1 MKLQF
6 ILFLF
11 SQILISQEAIHN
23 YGNIKVHDSEPLGLH
38 LNLINNGNF
47 DDNNGLVG
55 LYGYGKSINISGAF
69 SPVFFDLEIDADYGV
84 TLETPISISNN
95 CNFISGDIIAAKNQS
110 KIYQNF
116 TGQAFYLGENQV
128 SKIDGYA
135 AMTNKESFTFPVG
148 NQNKLRPLTIS
159 SAAINIFTKCAYF
172 YENYKTTSTHTGNF
186 ASTLENSNYLKI
198 SEKEFWCLESIMP
211 STITLTWDKES
222 NIELLADY
230 ISDLKV
236 VGWSK
241 SKNKWV
247 NLGNTSVNGSVDSGF
262 LTSEVFTPD
271 DFTIITIGGNNEK
284 LQAFEQLELGN
295 YFLTPNNDGKN
306 DFLVIEGIE
315 HSKNNSLQ
323 IFDRNG
329 LMVYSKANYK
339 NGFNGISNNNTTIA
353 KKSGL
358 PSGVYF
364 YIITL
369 HDLQQ
374 KHQGYLY
381 LTAR

>member
-1 MKLQF
+1 MRFVYF
-6 ILFLF
+6 ILLMAN
-11 SQILISQEAIHN
+11 ITYAQEAIHN
-23 YGNIKVHDSEPLGLH
+23 YGNLKVHDSEPLGLH

-47 DDNNGLVG
+47 DDNTGLVG
-55 LYGYGKSINISGAF
+55 LYGYEKSITISGAF
-69 SPVFFDLEIDADYGV
+69 SPIFFDLEIDADYGV
-84 TLETPISISNN
+84 KLETPIHISNN
-95 CNFISGDIIAAKNQS
+95 CNFISGDIITTKNQS
-110 KIYQNF
+110 EIYQNF
-116 TGQAFYLGENQV
+116 TEQAFYLGENQV

-135 AMTNKESFTFPVG
+135 AMTNKEHFTFPVG

-172 YENYKTTSTHTGNF
+172 NENYKTS
-186 ASTLENSNYLKI
+186 STLTHNFESFNDNSNYLKI
-198 SEKEFWCLESIMP
+198 SEKEFWHLESIMP

-222 NIELLADY
+222 NIELLVDY

-241 SKNKWV
+241 SKNKWI

-271 DFTIITIGGNNEK
+271 DFVIITIGGNNEK

-339 NGFNGISNNNTTIA
+339 NEFNGISNNNTTIA